1 MTTFL
6 MDPADIAAAV
16 DVALAEDIGQGDLT
30 TRATVP
36 GDAQLKASMV
46 AREYMVVAG
55 MPIVEEIV
63 KRLVPN
69 ARIKILATDGTAVS
83 PGDVL
88 VELEGPAEGLLTAER
103 TALNSVQFLSG
114 IATLTNAYVTEI
126 LGTKA
131 TLLDTRKTVPGLR
144 NLSKYAVRCGG
155 GTNHRIRLDD
165 GILIKDNHIAVAGDI
180 ATAVRAAKSHNFGGI
195 KIQAE
200 CDTLEQVQE
209 ALDAGA
215 DSLLLDNMP
224 PPVLR
229 QAVDLIQGQ
238 IPLEASG
245 GVNLKTIRAI
255 AETGVDFI
263 SVGAITQRAPAVD
276 IGLDIAWSYISS
288 FFTGTHPLSL

>member
-6 MDPADIAAAV
+6 VDPADIAAAV

-276 IGLDIAWSYISS
+276 IGLDIAWS
-288 FFTGTHPLSL
+288 

>member
-180 ATAVRAAKSHNFGGI
+180 ATAVRAAKSHNFGSI

-229 QAVDLIQGQ
+229 QAVALIQGQ

-276 IGLDIAWSYISS
+276 IGLDIAWS
-288 FFTGTHPLSL
+288 

>member
-1 MTTFL
+1 MTTLL

-16 DVALAEDIGQGDLT
+16 GVALAEDIGQGDLT

-180 ATAVRAAKSHNFGGI
+180 ATAVRAAKSYDFGGI

-229 QAVDLIQGQ
+229 QAVALIQGQ

-276 IGLDIAWSYISS
+276 IGLDIAWS
-288 FFTGTHPLSL
+288 

>member
-1 MTTFL
+1 MTTLL

-46 AREYMVVAG
+46 ARDYMVVAG

-276 IGLDIAWSYISS
+276 IGLDIAWS
-288 FFTGTHPLSL
+288 

>member
-1 MTTFL
+1 MTTLL

-46 AREYMVVAG
+46 ARENMVVAG

-69 ARIKILATDGTAVS
+69 ATIKILAPDGTAVS
-83 PGDVL
+83 TGDVL

-114 IATLTNAYVTEI
+114 IATLTNAYVTKI
-126 LGTKA
+126 SGTKA

-180 ATAVRAAKSHNFGGI
+180 ATAVLAAKSHDFGGI

-200 CDTLEQVQE
+200 CDTLGQVQQ

-215 DSLLLDNMP
+215 DALLLDNMP

-229 QAVDLIQGQ
+229 QAVALIQGR

-245 GVNLKTIRAI
+245 GVNLNTIRAI

-276 IGLDIAWSYISS
+276 IGLDIAWS
-288 FFTGTHPLSL
+288 

>member
-46 AREYMVVAG
+46 ARDYMVVAG

-276 IGLDIAWSYISS
+276 IGLDIAWS
-288 FFTGTHPLSL
+288 

>member
-6 MDPADIAAAV
+6 VDPADIAAAV

-245 GVNLKTIRAI
+245 GVNLKTIRDI

-276 IGLDIAWSYISS
+276 IGLDIAWS
-288 FFTGTHPLSL
+288 

>member
-1 MTTFL
+1 MTTLL

-16 DVALAEDIGQGDLT
+16 GVALAEDIGQGDLT

-46 AREYMVVAG
+46 AREYIVVAG

-276 IGLDIAWSYISS
+276 IGLDIAWS
-288 FFTGTHPLSL
+288 

>member
-1 MTTFL
+1 MNHL
-6 MDPADIAAAV
+6 SIDPADITAAV
-16 DVALAEDIGQGDLT
+16 DAALAEDIGRGDLT

-36 GDAQLKASMV
+36 ANARLKAVMA
-46 AREYMVVAG
+46 AREEMVVAG
-55 MPIVEEIV
+55 MPLVEEIV
-63 KRLVPN
+63 KRLAPD
-69 ARIKILATDGTAVS
+69 ATLEIISPDGTAVQA
-83 PGDVL
+83 GDVIARM
-88 VELEGPAEGLLTAER
+88 EGPAEGLLTAER

-114 IATLTNAYVTEI
+114 IATVTRAYVSEI
-126 LGTKA
+126 AGTKA

-155 GTNHRIRLDD
+155 GTNHRMRLDD
-165 GILIKDNHIAVAGDI
+165 GILIKDNHIAVTGSI
-180 ATAVRAAKSHNFGGI
+180 RAAVESAKAQDFVGI
-195 KIQAE
+195 KVQAE
-200 CDTLEQVQE
+200 CDTLEQVRD

-224 PPVLR
+224 PHVLR
-229 QAVDLIQGQ
+229 EAVKLVQGR

-276 IGLDIAWSYISS
+276 IGLDFIWE
-288 FFTGTHPLSL
+288 

>member
-1 MTTFL
+1 MTTLL

-46 AREYMVVAG
+46 ARENMVVAG

-63 KRLVPN
+63 KRLVPD
-69 ARIKILATDGTAVS
+69 ATIKILAPDGTAVS
-83 PGDVL
+83 TGDVL
-88 VELEGPAEGLLTAER
+88 VELKGPAEGLLTAER

-126 LGTKA
+126 SGTKA

-180 ATAVRAAKSHNFGGI
+180 ATAVLAAKSHDFGGI

-200 CDTLEQVQE
+200 CDTLGQVQQ

-215 DSLLLDNMP
+215 DALLLDNMP

-229 QAVDLIQGQ
+229 QAVALIQGR

-245 GVNLKTIRAI
+245 GVNLNTIRAI

-276 IGLDIAWSYISS
+276 IGLDIAWS
-288 FFTGTHPLSL
+288 

>member
-1 MTTFL
+1 MTTLL

-16 DVALAEDIGQGDLT
+16 GVALAEDIGQGDLT

-245 GVNLKTIRAI
+245 GVNLKTIRDI

-276 IGLDIAWSYISS
+276 IGLDIAWS
-288 FFTGTHPLSL
+288 

>member
-1 MTTFL
+1 MTTLL

-180 ATAVRAAKSHNFGGI
+180 ATAVRAAKSYDSGGI

-200 CDTLEQVQE
+200 CDTLEQVKE

-229 QAVDLIQGQ
+229 QAVALIQGQ

-276 IGLDIAWSYISS
+276 IGLDIAWS
-288 FFTGTHPLSL
+288 

>member
-180 ATAVRAAKSHNFGGI
+180 ATAVRAAKSYDFGGI

-276 IGLDIAWSYISS
+276 IGLDIAWS
-288 FFTGTHPLSL
+288 

>member
-245 GVNLKTIRAI
+245 GVNLKTIRDI

-276 IGLDIAWSYISS
+276 IGLDIAWS
-288 FFTGTHPLSL
+288 

>member
-16 DVALAEDIGQGDLT
+16 GVALAEDIGQGDLT

-46 AREYMVVAG
+46 ARDYMVVAG

-276 IGLDIAWSYISS
+276 IGLDIAWS
-288 FFTGTHPLSL
+288 

>member
-1 MTTFL
+1 MTILL

-276 IGLDIAWSYISS
+276 IGLDIAWS
-288 FFTGTHPLSL
+288 

>member
-1 MTTFL
+1 MTTLL

-16 DVALAEDIGQGDLT
+16 GVALAEDIGQGDLT

-180 ATAVRAAKSHNFGGI
+180 ATAVRAAKSYNFGGI

-276 IGLDIAWSYISS
+276 IGLDIAWS
-288 FFTGTHPLSL
+288 

>member
-1 MTTFL
+1 MTTL
-6 MDPADIAAAV
+6 LVDPADIAAAV
-16 DVALAEDIGQGDLT
+16 GVALAEDIGQGDLT

-69 ARIKILATDGTAVS
+69 ATIKILATDGAAVS

-276 IGLDIAWSYISS
+276 IGLDIAWS
-288 FFTGTHPLSL
+288 

>member
-36 GDAQLKASMV
+36 GDDQLKASMV

-276 IGLDIAWSYISS
+276 IGLDIAWS
-288 FFTGTHPLSL
+288 

>member
-1 MTTFL
+1 MTTLL

-16 DVALAEDIGQGDLT
+16 GVALAEDIGQGDLT

-276 IGLDIAWSYISS
+276 IGLDIAWS
-288 FFTGTHPLSL
+288 

>member
-1 MTTFL
+1 MTTLL

-46 AREYMVVAG
+46 ARENMVVAG

-69 ARIKILATDGTAVS
+69 ATIKILAPDGTAVS
-83 PGDVL
+83 TGDVL
-88 VELEGPAEGLLTAER
+88 VELEGPAEGLLTSER

-126 LGTKA
+126 SGTKA

-180 ATAVRAAKSHNFGGI
+180 ATAVLAAKSHDFGGI

-200 CDTLEQVQE
+200 CDTLGQVQQ

-215 DSLLLDNMP
+215 DALLLDNMP

-229 QAVDLIQGQ
+229 QAVALVQGR

-245 GVNLKTIRAI
+245 GVNLNTIRAI

-276 IGLDIAWSYISS
+276 IGLDIAWS
-288 FFTGTHPLSL
+288 

>member
-1 MTTFL
+1 MTTLL

-245 GVNLKTIRAI
+245 GVNLKTIRDI

-276 IGLDIAWSYISS
+276 LGLDIAWS
-288 FFTGTHPLSL
+288 

>member
-180 ATAVRAAKSHNFGGI
+180 ATAVRAAKSYDFGGI
-195 KIQAE
+195 KIQVE

-276 IGLDIAWSYISS
+276 IGLDIAWS
-288 FFTGTHPLSL
+288 

>member
-1 MTTFL
+1 MTTLL

-16 DVALAEDIGQGDLT
+16 GVALAEDIGQGDLT

-180 ATAVRAAKSHNFGGI
+180 ATAVRAAKSYNFGGI
-195 KIQAE
+195 RIQAE

-276 IGLDIAWSYISS
+276 IGLDIAWS
-288 FFTGTHPLSL
+288 

>member
-1 MTTFL
+1 MTTLL

-16 DVALAEDIGQGDLT
+16 GVALAEDIGQGDLT

-224 PPVLR
+224 PPGLR
-229 QAVDLIQGQ
+229 QVVDLIQGQ

-276 IGLDIAWSYISS
+276 IGLDIAWS
-288 FFTGTHPLSL
+288 

>member
-1 MTTFL
+1 MTTLL

-46 AREYMVVAG
+46 ARENMVVAG

-69 ARIKILATDGTAVS
+69 ATIKILAPDGTAVS
-83 PGDVL
+83 TGDVL
-88 VELEGPAEGLLTAER
+88 VKLEGPAEGLLTAER

-126 LGTKA
+126 SGTKA

-180 ATAVRAAKSHNFGGI
+180 ATAVLAAKSHDFGGI

-200 CDTLEQVQE
+200 CDTLGQVQQ

-215 DSLLLDNMP
+215 DALLLDNMP

-229 QAVDLIQGQ
+229 QAVALVQGR

-245 GVNLKTIRAI
+245 GVNLNTIRAI

-276 IGLDIAWSYISS
+276 IGLDIAWS
-288 FFTGTHPLSL
+288 

>member
-1 MTTFL
+1 MTTLL

-180 ATAVRAAKSHNFGGI
+180 ATAVRAAKSYDFGGI

-200 CDTLEQVQE
+200 CDTLEQVKE

-245 GVNLKTIRAI
+245 GVNLKTIRDI

-276 IGLDIAWSYISS
+276 IGLDIAWS
-288 FFTGTHPLSL
+288 

>member
-16 DVALAEDIGQGDLT
+16 GVALAEDIGQGDLT

-180 ATAVRAAKSHNFGGI
+180 ATAVRAAKSYNFGGI

-209 ALDAGA
+209 AHNAGA

-276 IGLDIAWSYISS
+276 IGLDIAWS
-288 FFTGTHPLSL
+288 

>member
-1 MTTFL
+1 MTTLL

-180 ATAVRAAKSHNFGGI
+180 ATAVRAAKSYNFGGI
-195 KIQAE
+195 RIQAE

-276 IGLDIAWSYISS
+276 IGLDIAWS
-288 FFTGTHPLSL
+288 

>member
-276 IGLDIAWSYISS
+276 IGLDIAWS
-288 FFTGTHPLSL
+288 